1 VTTIQD
7 QYTEILKQGQDAAL
21 AALETWKK
29 TFQQALGQF
38 PHPGPINPEHV
49 IDQVYDFAGH
59 VLNAQ
64 RDFAKQVL
72 ATSTAAAAKARE
84 SVAQNS

>member
-1 VTTIQD
+1 MATIQD

-29 TFQQALGQF
+29 TFQQALSQL
-38 PHPGPINPEHV
+38 PHPGPISPEHV

-59 VLNAQ
+59 VLDAQ

-72 ATSTAAAAKARE
+72 ATSTAAADKARE

>member
-1 VTTIQD
+1 MATIQD

-29 TFQQALGQF
+29 TFQQALGQL
-38 PHPGPINPEHV
+38 PHPGPISPEHV

-72 ATSTAAAAKARE
+72 ATSTAATDKARE

>member
-1 VTTIQD
+1 MTAIQD
-7 QYTEILKQGQDAAL
+7 QYTELLKQGQDAAL
-21 AALETWKK
+21 AALDAWKK
-29 TFQQALGQF
+29 TFQRAASQL
-38 PHPGPINPEHV
+38 PHPGPISPEHV

-72 ATSTAAAAKARE
+72 ATSTAAADKARE

>member
-1 VTTIQD
+1 MAAVQD
-7 QYTEILKQGQDAAL
+7 QYTELLKQGQDAAL
-21 AALETWKK
+21 AALEAWKK
-29 TFQQALGQF
+29 TFQQAFSQL
-38 PHPGPINPEHV
+38 PHPGPIRPDQV

-59 VLNAQ
+59 VLNVQ

-72 ATSTAAAAKARE
+72 STSTAAAEKVRA

>member
-1 VTTIQD
+1 MTAIQD
-7 QYTEILKQGQDAAL
+7 QYTELLKQGQDAAL

-29 TFQQALGQF
+29 TFQQALGQL
-38 PHPGPINPEHV
+38 PHPGPVSPEHV

-59 VLNAQ
+59 LLDAQ
-64 RDFAKQVL
+64 RDLAKQVL
-72 ATSTAAAAKARE
+72 ATSTAAADKVRE